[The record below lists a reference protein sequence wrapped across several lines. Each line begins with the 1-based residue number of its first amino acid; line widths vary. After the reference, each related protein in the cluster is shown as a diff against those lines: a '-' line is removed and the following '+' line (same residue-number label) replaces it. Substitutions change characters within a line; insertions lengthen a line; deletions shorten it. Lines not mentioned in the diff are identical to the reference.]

1 MAKARRGIKAKVSTR
16 RNKASVI
23 YITQAY
29 GAGVIFE
36 TVDSGTP
43 MGSNIRARASRVAW
57 PTVDRNQGQ
66 ITAGIALL
74 VAKAE
79 RTIQGRLD

>member
-1 MAKARRGIKAKVSTR
+1 M
-16 RNKASVI
+16 
-23 YITQAY
+23 
-29 GAGVIFE
+29 
-36 TVDSGTP
+36 
-43 MGSNIRARASRVAW
+43 W
-57 PTVDRNQGQ
+57 PTVDKNQGQ